1 MGSDT
6 TIDAT
11 DKIQGKWNEIDK
23 NSATLPIAMFGTAFA
38 GGVALFKYYKPNA
51 NPTIR
56 FARARILAQGTLIAC
71 LSGMAIM
78 GLSGNDGKKRKGQN
92 VNDNLDLKQRRF

>member
-1 MGSDT
+1 MGSDNT
-6 TIDAT
+6 ADT
-11 DKIQGKWNEIDK
+11 KEQLQGKWNEIDK
-23 NSATLPIAMFGTAFA
+23 NSATLPIALFGTAFA
-38 GGVALFKYYKPNA
+38 GGVALFKYYKPHSNQ
-51 NPTIR
+51 TIR